1 MCKIATDH
9 LEVHEMDAKKTGELI
24 AMLRKE
30 QNLNQSELADR
41 LGVTNK
47 AISRWE
53 TGRGY
58 PDIETLPKLSEAL
71 CISIPEL
78 LEGERAQAADFEQEP
93 SSMIHTDRDSVIE
106 SVCKYAG
113 EQSRRQKRKYVLSAV
128 LFWIAIG
135 LGAIYF
141 LITVAWPVVGGAIYS
156 VVGSTDCV
164 VAQDYRSLTYLGETY
179 VPLPMNGYSGA
190 LGERMVDE
198 CRVEGTGFF
207 GKLLFGDMLYEVKY
221 VPNNEIVYLQT
232 DYDLCISEYFVL
244 ESKYEYYTQMLQEAD
259 FSQYFFSQYA
269 ESGYRWERELSPVL
283 ANAIENLQ
291 YPAVSEEPDISYRL
305 DVLLYDESHIFFYQP
320 GTLLQT
326 SDGYYWSP
334 AEFPSHGYG
343 MHPGCT
349 WTEQY
354 YPLMGFDH
362 ELNEL
367 FS

>member
-1 MCKIATDH
+1 
-9 LEVHEMDAKKTGELI
+9 MDAKKTGEFI
-24 AMLRKE
+24 AALRKE
-30 QNLNQSELADR
+30 LNLNQSELAER
-41 LGVTNK
+41 IGVTNK

-58 PDIETLPKLSEAL
+58 PDIETLPKLSEVL
-71 CISIPEL
+71 HVSIPDL
-78 LEGERAQAADFEQEP
+78 LEGKRVQVPDVEQESP
-93 SSMIHTDRDSVIE
+93 SITHTEHDSFIE
-106 SVCKYAG
+106 SVCQYAG
-113 EQSRRQKRKYVLSAV
+113 EQSRRQKKKFLLTTVL
-128 LFWIAIG
+128 LWLLIG
-135 LGAIYF
+135 LVAIYF
-141 LITVAWPVVGGAIYS
+141 FITVARPVVGGAIYS

-164 VAQDYRSLTYLGETY
+164 VAQDYRSLTYLGQVY

-244 ESKYEYYTQMLQEAD
+244 ESEYEYYTQMLQEAD

-283 ANAIENLQ
+283 ADAIENLQ

-343 MHPGCT
+343 MHQDCT

-362 ELNEL
+362 ELGQL